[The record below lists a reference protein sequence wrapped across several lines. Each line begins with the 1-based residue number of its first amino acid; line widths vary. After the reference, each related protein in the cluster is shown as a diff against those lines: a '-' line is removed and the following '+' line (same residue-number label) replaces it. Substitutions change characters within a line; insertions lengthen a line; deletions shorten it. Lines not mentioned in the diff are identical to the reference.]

1 MVIFPE
7 IFPVFK
13 KLLGIE
19 DPPDDDSATLVQW
32 VVNAVYTVGPARRKG
47 ISSAILDKSV
57 EYVLKDSASKG
68 LSCLVVVNTLNGNK
82 PALSMYEKAGFIRAP
97 DEDGAED
104 HGEVMLY
111 MWKPAK

>member
-13 KLLGIE
+13 TLLGID
-19 DPPDDDSATLVQW
+19 DPPDDGSATLVQW

-47 ISSAILDKSV
+47 ISSAILTESV
-57 EYVLKDSASKG
+57 DYVLKDSAAKN

-97 DEDGAED
+97 EVDSTEN
-104 HGEVMLY
+104 GEVMLY
-111 MWKPAK
+111 MWKPAV